1 MVALAGCIVSFTG
14 RFDVTVL
21 DAGDEEA
28 TQQEEA
34 AEGPPAEE
42 DAAQLLDVPLPG
54 HVIANQQ
61 ELAARG
67 PPAHRDAAEL
77 PAILLPQHVI
87 APSSGIQA
95 PDLGLSN
102 ILIESFVGSEDRAA
116 SQVPIA
122 PSHTVL
128 GTAQMGAFDAQAQI
142 LAQCQQ
148 NTKEIESV
156 TTHHCGN
163 AMGSTGGPPAAR
175 GPPRSLHRLAVDLR
189 DLLRWAESLQRQ
201 KLRGRKKFTPQEQTL
216 LEDLAGGKLHA
227 AANDATRKSHWG
239 RIKHRDGTF
248 EDIAPHNGGSVRTVL
263 DNVDPTSSD
272 DEYQSLDEEE
282 PNQSI

>member
-102 ILIESFVGSEDRAA
+102 ILIESFIGSDDRAA

-122 PSHTVL
+122 PSHTDL
-128 GTAQMGAFDAQAQI
+128 GVAQMGAFDAQAQI
-142 LAQCQQ
+142 LAQRQERQ
-148 NTKEIESV
+148 ETQ
-156 TTHHCGN
+156 
-163 AMGSTGGPPAAR
+163 AR
-175 GPPRSLHRLAVDLR
+175 RAVAD
-189 DLLRWAESLQRQ
+189 
-201 KLRGRKKFTPQEQTL
+201 
-216 LEDLAGGKLHA
+216 
-227 AANDATRKSHWG
+227 
-239 RIKHRDGTF
+239 
-248 EDIAPHNGGSVRTVL
+248 
-263 DNVDPTSSD
+263 
-272 DEYQSLDEEE
+272 
-282 PNQSI
+282 